1 MTAVREDEY
10 LSFTM
15 RSMVNASLQQGKDVI
30 DFTIG
35 NPDLPMPPSMLET
48 LAEEIKRPDNHRY
61 PEGESRG
68 IRAFR
73 EAAALMYARRYN
85 VSLDPDLELIG
96 LIGSKEGARY
106 LSLALI
112 KPGDVVIL
120 CNPGYP
126 TYEPCAALTGADIY
140 FAPLLEENGYIPD
153 LAQIPEDVLLRTK
166 LMIVNYPN
174 NPVGAMA
181 DVSFYT
187 RLVELARRYRFIVC
201 NDNAYGELYYEDP
214 PASILS
220 VQGALEC
227 AVELTSLSKT
237 YNICG
242 WRIGMLA
249 GHADT
254 VAKVLDLKQYTDAGM
269 FTPFQKAAASAML
282 LEDDYLEW
290 LRNVYRAR
298 RDVLVN
304 GLREVGFSAAAPQAG
319 MFVWAKP
326 PYTGSSWDIS
336 RMLLDK
342 CSIACNP
349 GSGYGS
355 HGEGFLRFSLC
366 VTEERIREAISRMK
380 QIKDDAYVESDYLP
394 VR

>member
-1 MTAVREDEY
+1 MTAKREGEY

-35 NPDLPMPPSMLET
+35 NPDLPMPSAMLET
-48 LAEEIKRPDNHRY
+48 LVNEINHPDNHRY

-73 EAAALMYARRYN
+73 EAAAVMYDRRYG
-85 VSLDPDLELIG
+85 VRLDPDRELIG

-106 LSLALI
+106 LSLALL

-126 TYEPCAALTGADIY
+126 TYEPCAELTGADIY
-140 FAPLLEENGYIPD
+140 FTPLLEGNGYLPD
-153 LAQIPEDVLLRTK
+153 LGQIPEEVFHRTK

-174 NPVGAMA
+174 NPIGAAA
-181 DVSFYT
+181 DVPFYT
-187 RLVELARRYRFIVC
+187 RLIELAKRYEFIVC

-220 VQGALEC
+220 VPGALEC

-242 WRIGMLA
+242 WRIGMIA

-269 FTPFQKAAASAML
+269 FTPFQKAAAAAML
-282 LEDDYLEW
+282 QEDGYLDW
-290 LRNVYRAR
+290 LRSVYRAR
-298 RDVLVN
+298 RDLLVE
-304 GLREVGFSAAAPQAG
+304 GLRELGFTAASPRAG
-319 MFVWAKP
+319 MFIWAKP
-326 PYTGSSWDIS
+326 PYKGSSWDIS
-336 RMLLDK
+336 RMLLEQ

-355 HGEGFLRFSLC
+355 YGEGFLRFSLC
-366 VTEERIREAISRMK
+366 VTEERIKEAIARMK
-380 QIKDDAYVESDYLP
+380 QIKDDAHVKSDYIP
-394 VR
+394 VG